1 MALTSKQEQHAGNAS
16 NQYQANQ
23 IVVNNGLSEEQAIKV
38 FQSMIPIALAS
49 YEDMA
54 AGVAEER
61 INRFKGK
68 LLPRL
73 EKIEGAFENFKDP
86 AFQMQ
91 LRRAQISAAVS
102 DQESDWD
109 MLSQL
114 MIKHIEIKKDRNKK
128 LGVTRAIEIIGEI
141 DNQALLALTVLY
153 AFLYLMPME
162 GNINRGLDILEE
174 LYSKILYQEL
184 PKNDTWIDHLE
195 ILKTIKTYPY
205 KTDIKTGDICAE
217 TLGGY
222 AAAGIKKGSAN
233 FEKACILLQSIEMD
247 AGAFIDN
254 PLLKDYLV
262 LPIVNK
268 NMMEGIRI
276 KKHGIESQPL
286 PQDITVIQQIFNLYE
301 DGNDKQIAIKKFME
315 LWDKHSTLKQIHA
328 WLDKIPFFIDLNIV
342 GKVLAIANMR
352 RVVPELKNLD
362 ILDQ

>member
-195 ILKTIKTYPY
+195 ILKTIKTSVLVSLE
-205 KTDIKTGDICAE
+205 TDEVASVEYWLYLEGCDEQCFNPVQNK
-217 TLGGY
+217 
-222 AAAGIKKGSAN
+222 
-233 FEKACILLQSIEMD
+233 D
-247 AGAFIDN
+247 AGLMLAFVGVD
-254 PLLKDYLV
+254 
-262 LPIVNK
+262 
-268 NMMEGIRI
+268 
-276 KKHGIESQPL
+276 ESQK
-286 PQDITVIQQIFNLYE
+286 
-301 DGNDKQIAIKKFME
+301 GGAK
-315 LWDKHSTLKQIHA
+315 
-328 WLDKIPFFIDLNIV
+328 
-342 GKVLAIANMR
+342 
-352 RVVPELKNLD
+352 
-362 ILDQ
+362 

>member
-128 LGVTRAIEIIGEI
+128 LGVTRAIEIISEI
-141 DNQALLALTVLY
+141 DNQALLALTVLS
-153 AFLYLMPME
+153 AFLYLIPNS
-162 GNINRGLDILEE
+162 GDVNRGLDILED
-174 LYSKILYQEL
+174 LYNSLLYQDL
-184 PKNDTWIDHLE
+184 PENNSWIEHLE
-195 ILKTIKTYPY
+195 ILGAIKTYPY
-205 KTDIKTGDICAE
+205 TNSIKIDDICVNNLA
-217 TLGGY
+217 GY
-222 AAAGIKKGSAN
+222 ATAGIKKESAN
-233 FEKACILLQSIEMD
+233 FRKACILLQSVGLGVD
-247 AGAFIDN
+247 SLVDN
-254 PLLKDYLV
+254 PLLNGYLI
-262 LPIVNK
+262 LPILNRK
-268 NMMEGIRI
+268 IIENITIEGVDVKR
-276 KKHGIESQPL
+276 QPS
-286 PQDITVIQQIFNLYE
+286 P
-301 DGNDKQIAIKKFME
+301 K
-315 LWDKHSTLKQIHA
+315 
-328 WLDKIPFFIDLNIV
+328 
-342 GKVLAIANMR
+342 
-352 RVVPELKNLD
+352 
-362 ILDQ
+362 